1 MNNQLPVK
9 YDRIPRDADSVCDEK
24 NCFFVRLSR
33 KQTCAASN
41 DRVLLSELTPIQNL
55 GLQKKMHMSHDRK
68 KTRSRIKKVLLRKVL
83 KQLNQCSRAT
93 FLDVCL
99 ILFLLL
105 LLSAFENVEKMA
117 IPQQHSRDVR
127 GFSEAPPHGPHSLE
141 VAPSPSNFRLL
152 EPVFAKRCP
161 AFSCKTGGFS
171 EKFRQKH
178 ADGHADGHADDHPD
192 IQPIFL
198 GVEGADEKVKREGNW
213 QDLGMS
219 SFISFQHARS

>member
-1 MNNQLPVK
+1 MYVMK
-9 YDRIPRDADSVCDEK
+9 KTV
-24 NCFFVRLSR
+24 FFVQLSR

-55 GLQKKMHMSHDRK
+55 GLQKKNAHDRK
-68 KTRSRIKKVLLRKVL
+68 KTRSRIKKVLLRKEL

-117 IPQQHSRDVR
+117 IPQQHSPDVR
-127 GFSEAPPHGPHSLE
+127 GFSEAPPHKKNSLE

-192 IQPIFL
+192 IQPIF
-198 GVEGADEKVKREGNW
+198 GGMEGADEKVKREGNW
-213 QDLGMS
+213 QDFGMS
-219 SFISFQHARS
+219 SFTSFQHARS